1 MKHTQKFQR
10 SALMAAVLA
19 ASAVGAQAQSAA
31 SNVRMYG
38 VLDVGVSTFSRS
50 ATVDKRLTKMN
61 TDTNSSSIW
70 GITGSEDLGGGL
82 AAQFGL
88 EAGLDPKSGGA
99 TGGAATGA
107 QTPIANVLWRR
118 GSWVGLKSNSWGS
131 LRLGR
136 DYTTHILA
144 QLVNGT
150 GMPDVAINSST
161 ANLMVAQ
168 GIGNDFW
175 NSNMIRYTSPSFAG
189 FDVGVQYILGEQP
202 GDSSA
207 GRGMGGVV
215 SYTQVPFKVALSYTK
230 NNGVNDPSQGALG
243 NHANDDVHYWI
254 LTGSYDVGKY
264 RLAFL
269 YDKVSNSN
277 KIPYGWLDSKAWL
290 IGGNYAFTPELRV
303 GLQYSEINA
312 SDDAVAGTTYKKK
325 SKYTVITA
333 HYSLSKRTYLFSTFG
348 HADNGIAP
356 IQPLWGGSQGGQQT
370 VRGDSI
376 NGFVV
381 GMVHRF

>member
-150 GMPDVAINSST
+150 ACPTSRST
-161 ANLMVAQ
+161 RALP
-168 GIGNDFW
+168 
-175 NSNMIRYTSPSFAG
+175 TSWWHRG
-189 FDVGVQYILGEQP
+189 
-202 GDSSA
+202 SA
-207 GRGMGGVV
+207 TI
-215 SYTQVPFKVALSYTK
+215 S
-230 NNGVNDPSQGALG
+230 
-243 NHANDDVHYWI
+243 
-254 LTGSYDVGKY
+254 
-264 RLAFL
+264 
-269 YDKVSNSN
+269 
-277 KIPYGWLDSKAWL
+277 
-290 IGGNYAFTPELRV
+290 
-303 GLQYSEINA
+303 
-312 SDDAVAGTTYKKK
+312 GTAT
-325 SKYTVITA
+325 
-333 HYSLSKRTYLFSTFG
+333 
-348 HADNGIAP
+348 
-356 IQPLWGGSQGGQQT
+356 
-370 VRGDSI
+370 
-376 NGFVV
+376 
-381 GMVHRF
+381 

>member
-1 MKHTQKFQR
+1 MKHTQRFQR
-10 SALMAAVLA
+10 SALVAAVLA
-19 ASAVGAQAQSAA
+19 AGAVGAQAQSAG
-31 SNVRMYG
+31 SNVQMYG
-38 VLDVGVSTFSRS
+38 VFDVGVSTFSRS

-70 GITGSEDLGGGL
+70 GIKGSEDLGGGL

-118 GSWVGLKSNSWGS
+118 GSWVGLKSNNWGS
-131 LRLGR
+131 VRLGR
-136 DYTTHILA
+136 DYTTHILS
-144 QLVNGT
+144 QLVNGS
-150 GMPDVAINSST
+150 GMPNTAINSSN
-161 ANLMVAQ
+161 ANFMVAQ

-175 NSNMIRYTSPSFAG
+175 NSNMIRYTSPTFAG
-189 FDVGVQYILGEQP
+189 FDVGVNYIFGEQP
-202 GDSSA
+202 SDSSA
-207 GRGMGGVV
+207 GRGIGGVV
-215 SYTQVPFKVALSYTK
+215 SYTQAPFKVALSYTK
-230 NNGVNDPSQGALG
+230 NNGVNDAAG
-243 NHANDDVHYWI
+243 NHANHDVHYWI

-269 YDKVSNSN
+269 YDKVSNED
-277 KIPYGWLDSKAWL
+277 KIGYGWLDSKAWL

-303 GLQYSEINA
+303 GLQYGEINA
-312 SDDAVAGTTYKKK
+312 SDSAVAGTPYKKK
-325 SKYTVITA
+325 SKHALITA
-333 HYSLSKRTYLFSTFG
+333 HYSLSKRTYLFSSFG

-356 IQPLWGGSQGGQQT
+356 IQPLWGGSQGGQQA
-370 VRGDSI
+370 VKGDSI